1 MDNTHTYIYNPIQST
16 CWTIEKVIQTKRVDF
31 PTLFSYNILLRFPNF
46 FLFLIVEVNYTYT
59 TDTSPNITKASIRFI
74 FE

>member
-1 MDNTHTYIYNPIQST
+1 MDNTHTYIYYPFQST